1 MKLTSTL
8 LATAVAAGLCS
19 TAANAD
25 TLVYD
30 TFDADQGWESWYD
43 YWASGVPL
51 AEAAAL
57 APSNGM
63 AIIDFRKGA
72 YTANDPTLTQPW
84 VVSAPDGGTTFSDTS
99 IITNATGNWAVT
111 VPGTNSVP
119 GAAQNDFFLALD
131 TQGDT
136 LSRTFAETTF
146 ADETAA
152 PLFVD
157 TMIQF
162 TASDGEPTDLANQG
176 AHIALWLDKD
186 STNLMMFAKT
196 SLDGF
201 STWPSNSYIIAS
213 EISPTNWYRLTIQS
227 KHIGGELFFRVALN
241 GTWLA
246 TADAHTE
253 KALKGEEEVENE
265 EATEKYWFMSAQG
278 PFNGNSATLSE
289 VAFQGTG
296 AVDNLTVT
304 TDAPDFMATPSGV
317 VLTLSWDSKTIAS
330 VTKEGS
336 ALNSGDTINSGE
348 TITISAATWYALND
362 QGTNITGDVTISN
375 ISGAGTAFGAN
386 DYTNLTV
393 TLTASAAAT
402 ATIEAAPYGAGTI
415 TAGTNSGVDAS
426 KAAAWAIDKGITTV
440 DDFAAKYQQYLLNAD
455 ADATVTFAIESIE
468 TTAAGAIITV
478 KATADN
484 NTITTAYNGEVKYQA
499 ADSIA
504 ELAGATKNSASGIT
518 FENGIGT
525 FTVPTSAGKFV
536 RAWVE

>member
-30 TFDADQGWESWYD
+30 TFDADQGWVSWYD
-43 YWASGVPL
+43 YWASGAPL

-196 SLDGF
+196 SFDEF
-201 STWPSNSYIIAS
+201 ASWPSNSYVIAS
-213 EISPTNWYRLTIQS
+213 EISATNWYRLTVQS
-227 KHIGGELFFRVALN
+227 KYIGGELFFRVALN

-253 KALKGEEEVENE
+253 KALKLEEEVENE
-265 EATEKYWFMSAQG
+265 EATKKYWFMSAQG

-304 TDAPDFMATPSGV
+304 TDAPDFEATPSGV
-317 VLTLSWDSKTIAS
+317 VLTLSWDSTIAS
-330 VTKEGS
+330 VTKDGN
-336 ALNSGDTINSGE
+336 ALNSGDMIDSGD

-362 QGTNITGDVTISN
+362 QGTNITGDVTISD
-375 ISGAGTAFGAN
+375 ISGAGATFGAN

-393 TLTASAAAT
+393 TLSASAAAT
-402 ATIEAAPYGAGTI
+402 ATIKAAPYGAGTI
-415 TAGTNSGVDAS
+415 TAGMNSGIDAS
-426 KAAAWAIDKGITTV
+426 KAAAWAIAEGITTV
-440 DDFAAKYQQYLLNAD
+440 DGFAAKYQQYLLNAD

-468 TTAAGAIITV
+468 TTAAGATITV
-478 KATADN
+478 KATADGT
-484 NTITTAYNGEVKYQA
+484 TITGTYNGVVKYQA
-499 ADSIA
+499 ADTIA
-504 ELAGATKNSASGIT
+504 GLAGATKTEASGIT

-525 FTVPTSAGKFV
+525 FTVPVADGKFV